1 MHKLHLIGLKRV
13 LKTRMKMVEDRTVD
27 WALGETIAYMSL
39 LIDGY
44 PVRLSG
50 QDVERGTFRSVFKW
64 CCGTKPVCSYM
75 ILTLIANS
83 FDENFRKNSW
93 ERSFYVK
100 DFTWIYVS
108 HAQTVCVQLLVVFEI
123 IKNLYTNCTVILD
136 VLVSSSKREFCTLFW
151 MKRDIVN
158 RHIFFCTC
166 ICFLLQDFL

>member
-1 MHKLHLIGLKRV
+1 M

-64 CCGTKPVCSYM
+64 CCGTMPVCSYM

-83 FDENFRKNSW
+83 FDENFRKNS
-93 ERSFYVK
+93 
-100 DFTWIYVS
+100 
-108 HAQTVCVQLLVVFEI
+108 
-123 IKNLYTNCTVILD
+123 
-136 VLVSSSKREFCTLFW
+136 
-151 MKRDIVN
+151 
-158 RHIFFCTC
+158 
-166 ICFLLQDFL
+166 